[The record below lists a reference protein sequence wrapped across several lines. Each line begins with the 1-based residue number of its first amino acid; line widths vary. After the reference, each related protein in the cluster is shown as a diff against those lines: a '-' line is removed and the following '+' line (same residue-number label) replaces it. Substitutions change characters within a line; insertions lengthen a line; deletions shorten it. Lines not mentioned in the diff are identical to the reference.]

1 MTWNELY
8 RNFLVQTQ
16 ALYEQGE
23 ADRIVSMIFD
33 SLADAPRAFIIR
45 NTKEVVP
52 KEIEVILL
60 SALEKIKLNEP
71 VQYIIGEAWFFDM
84 KFKVGPEVLIPR
96 PETEELVQSLLDLRL
111 IKNSKVLDIGTGSG
125 CIAIAIKK
133 NAPEINVTAID
144 ISSQALLIAKEN
156 AKKNDTDIS
165 FLQLDMLNESM
176 WESLGQYDFI
186 ISNPP
191 YIPEHERTLL
201 DKNVSE
207 YEPSLALFTPDDN
220 PIIFYEKI
228 LKFSLTHLN
237 KTGSIFMEVHDPFA
251 EKIMNIYSQAGFETK
266 IITDLFGKKRMIIA
280 NLNQ

>member
-23 ADRIVSMIFD
+23 ADRIVSMIFE

>member
-23 ADRIVSMIFD
+23 ADRIVSMIFE

-60 SALEKIKLNEP
+60 SALKRIKLNEP

-237 KTGSIFMEVHDPFA
+237 KTGSIFMELHDPFA

>member
-23 ADRIVSMIFD
+23 ADRIVSMIFE

-71 VQYIIGEAWFFDM
+71 VQYIIGEAWFFNM
-84 KFKVGPEVLIPR
+84 KFKVGPEVLSPR

-133 NAPEINVTAID
+133 NAPAINVTAID
-144 ISSQALLIAKEN
+144 ISSQALQIAKEN

-280 NLNQ
+280 NQYQ

>member
-23 ADRIVSMIFD
+23 ADRIVSMIFE

-60 SALEKIKLNEP
+60 SALKRIKLNEP

-133 NAPEINVTAID
+133 MR
-144 ISSQALLIAKEN
+144 QK
-156 AKKNDTDIS
+156 
-165 FLQLDMLNESM
+165 
-176 WESLGQYDFI
+176 
-186 ISNPP
+186 
-191 YIPEHERTLL
+191 
-201 DKNVSE
+201 
-207 YEPSLALFTPDDN
+207 
-220 PIIFYEKI
+220 
-228 LKFSLTHLN
+228 
-237 KTGSIFMEVHDPFA
+237 
-251 EKIMNIYSQAGFETK
+251 
-266 IITDLFGKKRMIIA
+266 
-280 NLNQ
+280 

>member
-1 MTWNELY
+1 LTWNELY

-23 ADRIVSMIFD
+23 ADRIVSMIFE

-280 NLNQ
+280 NPNQ

>member
-8 RNFLVQTQ
+8 RNFLIQTQ
-16 ALYEQGE
+16 AIYEQGE
-23 ADRIVSMIFD
+23 ADRIVSMIFE

-45 NTKEVVP
+45 NTMEVVP
-52 KEIEVILL
+52 KEKEVILL

-84 KFKVGPEVLIPR
+84 KFEVGPEVLIPR

-133 NAPEINVTAID
+133 NAPAINVTAID
-144 ISSQALLIAKEN
+144 ISSQALQIAKEN

-165 FLQLDMLNESM
+165 FLQLDMLNESL
-176 WESLGQYDFI
+176 WESLGKYDYI

-191 YIPEHERTLL
+191 YIPEHERKSL

-207 YEPSLALFTPDDN
+207 YEPSLALFSPDDN

-237 KTGSIFMEVHDPFA
+237 KNGGIFMEIHDPFA
-251 EKIMNIYSQAGFETK
+251 EKIMNIYYQAGFETK
-266 IITDLFGKKRMIIA
+266 IRTDLFGKKRMLIA
-280 NLNQ
+280 NLYQ